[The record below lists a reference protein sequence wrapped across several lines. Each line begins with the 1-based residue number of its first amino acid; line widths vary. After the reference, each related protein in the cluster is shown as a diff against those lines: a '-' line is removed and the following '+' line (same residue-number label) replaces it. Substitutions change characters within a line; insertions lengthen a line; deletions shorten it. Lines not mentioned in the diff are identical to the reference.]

1 MYLKSASCNF
11 LKPAQCARDA
21 VMFGLEEKGLLLQL
35 INCAHIVNTLE
46 NGKANLLLAAHL
58 WATSSY
64 LLPYTSLAHPSSNYK
79 RYLERKFTNIING
92 LIATMFCI
100 WLVGVQRNACQDDYT
115 QNFSKAFQH
124 VSGTCNNLYVEE
136 RARRSVAAAK
146 PGGQSDSGW

>member
-1 MYLKSASCNF
+1 MCTR
-11 LKPAQCARDA
+11 CCDVRARR
-21 VMFGLEEKGLLLQL
+21 KGSFVAIDQLCPHCQYFRKWQSQPVVGSTPLGNLQL
-35 INCAHIVNTLE
+35 SAAIYFTGASFFKLQKVF
-46 NGKANLLLAAHL
+46 GKEIL
-58 WATSSY
+58 
-64 LLPYTSLAHPSSNYK
+64 
-79 RYLERKFTNIING
+79 KFTNIING